1 MLGSTPGR
9 GAIYLFEGWQAEGK
23 VIVAPLLLRYE
34 VTNAL
39 WQMRK
44 HGRLSRI
51 TLEAALQA
59 LVDLPISIRDSPR
72 HYSAAMEFAERFNL
86 PATYDAHYLALAEEL
101 DCEFW
106 TADKRLARAT
116 NGAFPLLRLVDA

>member
-1 MLGSTPGR
+1 M
-9 GAIYLFEGWQAEGK
+9 
-23 VIVAPLLLRYE
+23 IVAPLLLRYE